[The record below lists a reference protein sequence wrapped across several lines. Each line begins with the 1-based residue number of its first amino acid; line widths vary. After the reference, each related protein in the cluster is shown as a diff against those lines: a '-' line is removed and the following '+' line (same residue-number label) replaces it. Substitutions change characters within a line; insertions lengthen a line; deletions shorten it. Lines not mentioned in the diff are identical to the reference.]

1 MLGKDFLEKIQ
12 KVDRHIRILTA
23 AADLQN
29 GGVTALKQVAQEEIL
44 EMLQEYKKLLLETE
58 VK

>member
-12 KVDRHIRILTA
+12 KVDRHICILTA
-23 AADLQN
+23 AADLQD
-29 GGVTALKQVAQEEIL
+29 GGLTALTQAAQEEIL

>member
-29 GGVTALKQVAQEEIL
+29 GGLTALTQVAQEEIL
-44 EMLQEYKKLLLETE
+44 EMLQEYKKLLFEAG

>member
-29 GGVTALKQVAQEEIL
+29 GGLTALTQGAQEEIL

>member
-23 AADLQN
+23 
-29 GGVTALKQVAQEEIL
+29 VAQEEIL